1 MFRYVLIA
9 WGEIIYNRTSF
20 ATCDFDPRPTTW
32 ATKFKCVRANKV
44 LISIRAPPQGATY
57 TFADLYVNPSV
68 FNPRPAARGRLGE
81 TWNML
86 TTGLFSIRT
95 PPQGATVKPQNSFC
109 LFCFQSTPHHKGGD
123 RNILST
129 YRSTSNICQST
140 LSLSALSHKTTTI
153 IPRYQRERSG
163 ILCALPFRTGKST
176 LLL

>member
-32 ATKFKCVRANKV
+32 ATKFKCVRANKI
-44 LISIRAPPQGATY
+44 LISIRAPPQGG
-57 TFADLYVNPSV
+57 DVLISSLIQQLPD
-68 FNPRPAARGRLGE
+68 
-81 TWNML
+81 
-86 TTGLFSIRT
+86 
-95 PPQGATVKPQNSFC
+95 
-109 LFCFQSTPHHKGGD
+109 FQSTPRHKG
-123 RNILST
+123 RHTAAFAYIHNRCTFQST
-129 YRSTSNICQST
+129 PRHKGATAIYCPYTAPHPTSTQST

-153 IPRYQRERSG
+153 IPRYQRKRSG